1 MNNMYLFSLQGK
13 STRKIEI
20 NKFFCSFKIEL
31 IPKSILDAWK
41 TYGTYPAQAA
51 NKPLSGQVLPHIYW
65 NKV

>member
-31 IPKSILDAWK
+31 IPKSIL
-41 TYGTYPAQAA
+41 QA
-51 NKPLSGQVLPHIYW
+51 
-65 NKV
+65 